1 MFGKNERN
9 IHIGGSVSQS
19 NINVADHVNQA
30 LNVSETANEQPM
42 ELVKQLQTL
51 VQQTEFDAELKGA
64 AIEEI
69 TKLRV
74 AVENQKSINRPVST
88 LIGISQDVEEQGFPT
103 VAKDIKASANKVVAA
118 YKQNSLH

>member
-88 LIGISQDVEEQGFPT
+88 LIGISQDCRRARLSNGS
-103 VAKDIKASANKVVAA
+103 KR
-118 YKQNSLH
+118 Y